1 MTSEVI
7 RRVEDVPERRPGFRF
22 LDLITASFVATLL
35 LSNIASTKIVSIPP
49 FEFDGGTVLFP
60 LSYVFGDILT
70 EVYGYRRARRVIWT
84 GFVWIAVAA
93 GFLALIDAL
102 PAAPG
107 YDLAGAFHA
116 ILGQAPRIIAGSLVA
131 FWAGSFVNSAIVA
144 RLKVAPNGRMLWLRT
159 STSTL
164 GGQGVDTALFLA
176 IAFWGVLPNELLLAV
191 FVSNYVFKVGVEL
204 LLTPVTYLIVGSL
217 KGAEGVDVYDTG
229 TDLNPFRLS
238 GTRRDTVTVQS

>member
-1 MTSEVI
+1 MTGDRI
-7 RRVEDVPERRPGFRF
+7 RRAEDGAAPRDAFRF

-107 YDLAGAFHA
+107 YELAAEFHA
-116 ILGQAPRIIAGSLVA
+116 VLGQTPRIIAGSLVA
-131 FWAGSFVNSAIVA
+131 FWAGSFVNSAIIA
-144 RLKVAPNGRMLWLRT
+144 RLKVATNGRLLWLRT

-164 GGQGVDTALFLA
+164 GGQGVDTAIFLT
-176 IAFWGVLPNELLLAV
+176 IAFWGVLPNDLLLAV

-204 LLTPVTYLIVGSL
+204 LLTPVTYLIVGAL
-217 KGAEGVDVYDTG
+217 KRAEGVDIFDTG
-229 TDLNPFRLS
+229 IDLNPFRLAGQRPDIS
-238 GTRRDTVTVQS
+238 TIRR

>member
-1 MTSEVI
+1 MMSAALPPIEG
-7 RRVEDVPERRPGFRF
+7 VPGPRDAFRF

-70 EVYGYRRARRVIWT
+70 EVYGYRRARRVIWI
-84 GFVWIAVAA
+84 GFIWIAVAA
-93 GFLALIDAL
+93 GFLALVDAL

-107 YDLAGAFHA
+107 YELAGAFHA
-116 ILGQAPRIIAGSLVA
+116 ILGQTPRIIVGSLVA
-131 FWAGSFVNSAIVA
+131 FWAGSFVNSAVLA
-144 RLKVAPNGRMLWLRT
+144 RLKVATHGRFLWLRT
-159 STSTL
+159 SSSTI
-164 GGQGVDTALFLA
+164 GGQGVDTAIFLA

-204 LLTPVTYLIVGSL
+204 LLMPVTYLIVGSL
-217 KGAEGVDVYDTG
+217 KRAEGVDIFDRR
-229 TDLNPFRLS
+229 TDFNPFRLS
-238 GTRRDTVTVQS
+238 RAHPDTATVRS